1 MLLLRALFLNYSL
14 LRRGYVFII
23 FTIIFKFGV
32 NAQLANYV
40 KNGSFE
46 DVYNCIQ
53 DNSPKV
59 KYWNDLDSVNS
70 AAPYCN
76 GCLGNSPYNGF
87 GFQFPKLGSGY
98 IIADFLTNISDP
110 ITRTYVRNRL
120 KTKLESNKNYCVKF
134 YVNIGNN
141 SSYGIDGFGAYFGDN
156 SLDTISYAH
165 VPLTYLTP
173 QVQNQNGNIIT
184 DTLNWTAV
192 TGTFTAIGN
201 EKYMVIGNFKSDAAT
216 NKLLINPTFTP
227 GIFCTVSID
236 DVSCI
241 PIDLPAY
248 AGPNVSVIPGQSV
261 YIGRPADV
269 GIDEACTWYKLPS
282 SSPVATAAGI
292 WVSPAQTSTY
302 VVEQQIWCGTVKY
315 DTVVVYMNPVGLST
329 SSRLESEI
337 RIFPNPANDLLQL
350 EILNDDLFQQF
361 KTVVIY
367 NSTGK
372 VIHEKILESGEKEIS
387 IQTEDFPSGFYLLQ
401 LSGANEIINKRFV
414 VSR

>member
-1 MLLLRALFLNYSL
+1 M
-14 LRRGYVFII
+14 
-23 FTIIFKFGV
+23 
-32 NAQLANYV
+32 NAQTANYIS
-40 KNGSFE
+40 NGSFE
-46 DVYNCIQ
+46 EDCPTVVNPI
-53 DNSPKV
+53 
-59 KYWNDLDSVNS
+59 YWPGIDSLLCSGGGFASECPLVAN
-70 AAPYCN
+70 AP
-76 GCLGNSPYNGF
+76 LNGF
-87 GFQFPKLGSGY
+87 TYQKARTGKAYMISTFFQPGVSIGY
-98 IIADFLTNISDP
+98 LS
-110 ITRTYVRNRL
+110 NRL
-120 KTKLESNKNYCVKF
+120 KQKLVSNKTYCVRF
-134 YVNIGNN
+134 YVNISGN
-141 SSYGIDGFGAYFGDN
+141 STYGMDSFGAYFGGTE
-156 SLDTISYAH
+156 LDTISQCN
-165 VPLTYLTP
+165 VPLTYLNP
-173 QVQNQNGNIIT
+173 QIQNPVGNIIT
-184 DTLNWTAV
+184 DTLAWTLI
-192 TGTFTAIGN
+192 TGTFVASGN
-201 EKYMVIGNFKSDAAT
+201 EKYAAIGNFKADAQV
-216 NKLLINPTFTP
+216 NKIFINPANSPAIFTDV
-227 GIFCTVSID
+227 CID

-248 AGPNVSVIPGQSV
+248 AGPNVSVIPGKSV

>member
-1 MLLLRALFLNYSL
+1 MLLKREHKL
-14 LRRGYVFII
+14 VFYILII
-23 FTIIFKFGV
+23 SFFRL
-32 NAQLANYV
+32 NAQIANYIS
-40 KNGSFE
+40 NGSFE
-46 DVYNCIQ
+46 DDCQSIVNPINWPGTDSISC
-53 DNSPKV
+53 NSGGGI
-59 KYWNDLDSVNS
+59 YGECSGLAN
-70 AAPYCN
+70 AP
-76 GCLGNSPYNGF
+76 LNGF
-87 GFQFPKLGSGY
+87 TYQKARTGQNYMISTFFYQGVGRGY
-98 IIADFLTNISDP
+98 LQ
-110 ITRTYVRNRL
+110 NRL
-120 KTKLESNKNYCVKF
+120 KNKLIVGKTYCVRF
-134 YVNIGNN
+134 YVNISGN
-141 SSYGIDGFGAYFGDN
+141 SSYGMDSFGAYFGGADM
-156 SLDTISYAH
+156 DTISTCNL
-165 VPLTYLTP
+165 PLTYLTP
-173 QVQNQNGNIIT
+173 QIQNLQGNIIT
-184 DTLNWTAV
+184 DTLNWTLI
-192 TGTFTAIGN
+192 TGTFVANGT
-201 EKYMVIGNFKSDAAT
+201 EKYAVIGNFRADT
-216 NKLLINPTFTP
+216 LINRTLINPTILPAIATDV
-227 GIFCTVSID
+227 CID